1 MTAKEIINGWCK
13 NVFRERQQNKV
24 FPNTFFDGFEADIL
38 EITKSGYSYEY
49 EVKISRSDFFND
61 AKKKRDFYK
70 GRAVSMNKFDML
82 KNGERVNYFYYV
94 VPKGL
99 VTPDEVPE
107 FAGLAYVE
115 ISEVGYYS
123 LERGHYT
130 KPKLFASTVKGAPK
144 LTKDKFPIERIMK
157 CLESTYYRFH
167 KFRESEIILK

>member
-13 NVFRERQQNKV
+13 NVFSERQQNKV
-24 FPNTFFDGFEADIL
+24 FPNTFFDAFEADIL
-38 EITKSGYSYEY
+38 EITKAGYATEY

-70 GRAVSMNKFDML
+70 GRAVSMNKFDIL
-82 KNGERVNYFYYV
+82 KNGERVNYFYYL

-99 VTPDEVPE
+99 ISPEEVPE
-107 FAGLAYVE
+107 FAGLTYVE

-123 LERGHYT
+123 REKGHYT
-130 KPKLFASTVKGAPK
+130 KPKLFTNTVKAAPK
-144 LTKDKFPIERIMK
+144 LSKDKFPVDRMMK

-167 KFRESEIILK
+167 SMRLK